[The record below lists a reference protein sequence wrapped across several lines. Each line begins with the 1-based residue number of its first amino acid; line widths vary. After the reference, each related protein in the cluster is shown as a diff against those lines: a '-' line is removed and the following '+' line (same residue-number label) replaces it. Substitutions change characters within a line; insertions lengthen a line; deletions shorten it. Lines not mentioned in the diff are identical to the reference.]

1 MIKEAL
7 IIFSTVLIAVLIAYS
22 LGYLWY
28 MQANVQ
34 ESAKMSNYFKD
45 KAIKDLNFFFGEN
58 NWRKISNKYYTI
70 ANPVLNDDEFLLRTN
85 NIKTYT
91 KGEDLKIILV
101 VGNNKAVYLK
111 DWQVKKVQEYPFGN
125 SYIVK
130 LSRKFFKIYTFKSD
144 FEDFAFDRDEDF
156 DSLKEIASTQLKQQF
171 RFGHNDYYE
180 DQKK

>member
-1 MIKEAL
+1 
-7 IIFSTVLIAVLIAYS
+7 
-22 LGYLWY
+22 
-28 MQANVQ
+28 
-34 ESAKMSNYFKD
+34 MSNYFKD

-70 ANPVLNDDEFLLRTN
+70 VNPVLNDDEFLLRTN

-91 KGEDLKIILV
+91 KGE
-101 VGNNKAVYLK
+101 
-111 DWQVKKVQEYPFGN
+111 KVQEYPFGN

-156 DSLKEIASTQLKQQF
+156 DSLKEIASTQIKQQF

-180 DQKK
+180 D

>member
-1 MIKEAL
+1 MA
-7 IIFSTVLIAVLIAYS
+7 
-22 LGYLWY
+22 
-28 MQANVQ
+28 
-34 ESAKMSNYFKD
+34 NYFKD
-45 KAIKDLNFFFGEN
+45 KAIKDLNVFFGEN

-70 ANPVLNDDEFLLRTN
+70 VNPVLNNDEFLLRTN
-85 NIKTYT
+85 NIKTYIN
-91 KGEDLKIILV
+91 GEDLKIILL

-130 LSRKFFKIYTFKSD
+130 LSRKFFRIYTFKSD

-180 DQKK
+180 D